1 MTRPFSWI
9 AAAAFAILSVG
20 PTFAAAAGGASP
32 VGQWQVTTG
41 EARYAVT
48 SCGSG
53 GLLCAKLVWLR
64 SDARTKDNLALM
76 NQYVVRGAQPA
87 GKGTWTGNLTMNG
100 NNYAGTMQLVS
111 KNYMTLKGCSGI
123 LCQTYEF
130 TRI

>member
-1 MTRPFSWI
+1 MTRPLSWI
-9 AAAAFAILSVG
+9 AATAFASLSIG
-20 PTFAAAAGGASP
+20 PSLAASATSP

-41 EARYAVT
+41 EARYTVT
-48 SCGSG
+48 SCGAG
-53 GLLCAKLVWLR
+53 LCARLVWLR

-76 NQYVVRGAQPA
+76 NKYVVRGAQPA
-87 GKGTWTGNLTMNG
+87 GNGTWTGNLTMNG

>member
-1 MTRPFSWI
+1 MTRPPSWI
-9 AAAAFAILSVG
+9 AATAFAILSIG
-20 PTFAAAAGGASP
+20 PSLAASATSP

-41 EARYAVT
+41 EARYTVT
-48 SCGSG
+48 SCGAG
-53 GLLCAKLVWLR
+53 LCARLVWLR

-76 NQYVVRGAQPA
+76 NKYVVRGAQPA
-87 GKGTWTGNLTMNG
+87 GNGTWTGNLTMNG

>member
-1 MTRPFSWI
+1 MTRPLSWI
-9 AAAAFAILSVG
+9 AATAFAILSIG
-20 PTFAAAAGGASP
+20 PSLAASATSP

-41 EARYAVT
+41 EARYTVT
-48 SCGSG
+48 SCGAG
-53 GLLCAKLVWLR
+53 LCARLVWLR

-76 NQYVVRGAQPA
+76 NKYVVRGAQPA
-87 GKGTWTGNLTMNG
+87 GNGTWTGNLTMNG

>member
-1 MTRPFSWI
+1 MTRPLSWI
-9 AAAAFAILSVG
+9 AATAFAILSIG
-20 PTFAAAAGGASP
+20 PSLAASATSP

-41 EARYAVT
+41 EARYTVT
-48 SCGSG
+48 SCGAG
-53 GLLCAKLVWLR
+53 LCARLVWLR

-76 NQYVVRGAQPA
+76 NKYVVRGARPA
-87 GKGTWTGNLTMNG
+87 GEGTWTGNLTMNG
-100 NNYAGTMQLVS
+100 NSYAGTMQLVS

>member
-1 MTRPFSWI
+1 MTRPLSWI
-9 AAAAFAILSVG
+9 AATAFAILSIG
-20 PTFAAAAGGASP
+20 PSLAASATSP

-41 EARYAVT
+41 EARYTVT
-48 SCGSG
+48 SCGAG
-53 GLLCAKLVWLR
+53 LCARLVWLR

-76 NQYVVRGAQPA
+76 NKYVVRGAQPA
-87 GKGTWTGNLTMNG
+87 GNGTWTGNLTMNG
-100 NNYAGTMQLVS
+100 NNYVGTMQLVS

>member
-1 MTRPFSWI
+1 MTRPLSWI
-9 AAAAFAILSVG
+9 AATAFAILSIG
-20 PTFAAAAGGASP
+20 PSLAASATSP

-41 EARYAVT
+41 EARYTVT
-48 SCGSG
+48 SCGAG
-53 GLLCAKLVWLR
+53 LCARLVWLR

-76 NQYVVRGAQPA
+76 NKYVVRGAQPA
-87 GKGTWTGNLTMNG
+87 GNGTWTGNLTMNG

-111 KNYMTLKGCSGI
+111 KNYMTLRGCSGI